1 MAEATA
7 LLIGRV
13 TYEEFAPFWS
23 TRTAADDP
31 GAEFMNA
38 TAKYVVSSTL
48 RSADWAN
55 SVVID
60 GNLDAQL
67 TAVKAAMGGDLMIM
81 GSAELVRALL
91 SNGLLDRLTLIT
103 HPIVLGKG
111 KHLVEDGQPST
122 PLSLVGS
129 QTLHSGVTVATY
141 APAVEGR

>member
-1 MAEATA
+1 
-7 LLIGRV
+7 
-13 TYEEFAPFWS
+13 
-23 TRTAADDP
+23 
-31 GAEFMNA
+31 MNA